1 MWDSKT
7 LANAILNSDTDTD
20 TDEKLHGNQIRL
32 KLFDLDRQI
41 GVGTD
46 GKGNTVLILPGQDD
60 AIAFETE
67 FASYDPWS
75 NLILFESNT
84 PLDGVSI
91 LRCDIDDDDH
101 ATSEAAAAIF
111 YGLIDLQE
119 KFGKTGRAIWQLK
132 SLFANRLKFELS
144 DSTVTGLLGEMLIIL
159 AASDPS
165 LAVKYW
171 HSNIDDKFD
180 FSGANFRLEV
190 TATNS
195 NVRSHYFSSFQIP
208 GDVPEKTF
216 VASVLIVRV
225 ESGTT
230 ISEISK
236 TLEAKLGENERA
248 KLQEN
253 IYSTLGVPVELVSD
267 YQIDLAATLNGI
279 RIVNSI
285 DVPSPTSEEGVLSM
299 EWLANLDGTQ
309 SMHSFYEDFFQK
321 HQ

>member
-7 LANAILNSDTDTD
+7 LANAILNSETDQ
-20 TDEKLHGNQIRL
+20 KLLGNQIHL

-41 GVGTD
+41 GVGSD
-46 GKGNTVLILPGQDD
+46 GNGNTVLILPGQDD

-91 LRCDIDDDDH
+91 LRCDIDGDDH

-111 YGLIDLQE
+111 YGLLDLQE

-144 DSTVTGLLGEMLIIL
+144 DSTITGLLGEILIIL

-171 HSNIDDKFD
+171 HSNVDDKFD
-180 FSGANFRLEV
+180 FSGTNFRLEV
-190 TATNS
+190 KATNS
-195 NVRSHYFSSFQIP
+195 TVRSHHFSSFQIP
-208 GDVPEKTF
+208 GNVPEKTF

-230 ISEISK
+230 ISDISSE
-236 TLEAKLGENERA
+236 LETKLGESERV
-248 KLQEN
+248 KLRET

-267 YQIDLAATLNGI
+267 YQIDLPATLKEI
-279 RIVNSI
+279 RVLSSI
-285 DVPSPTSEEGVLSM
+285 DVPSPSPKEGVLSM
-299 EWLANLDGTQ
+299 EWLANLDGAQ